1 MSEPTATTTTATPP
15 TQATRKLR
23 NIAIIAHVDHGKST
37 LVDHLLRQSGA
48 FRSNQEVVDCI
59 MDSNDL
65 ERERGIT
72 ILAKNCAINY
82 MGTRINIIDTPGH
95 SDFGGEVERV
105 LSMADGV
112 CLLVD
117 AAEGV
122 LPQTKFV
129 LRKAFSHG
137 LKPIVV
143 INKIDRADARP
154 HEVLNQVFDLFV
166 ELGATDEQLN
176 FPHVFSIGRQ
186 GLAKREMEDEAK
198 DLRPLFEL
206 IMSHVP
212 LPAGDETAPLKV
224 QVANIDYNDYVGR
237 IAIGRIDQGSI
248 RAGQTYTM
256 ISQDGRRRTERVTKL
271 EIYEGLA
278 RKEVQSA
285 DCGEIVALSGFEEV
299 HIGDTLA
306 EGENPDPLPPVPIDE
321 PTLTMMFMSN
331 NSPFSGQE
339 GKFVTSRQVR
349 DRLEKEALRNVA
361 MKLEQTAAP
370 DVFKV
375 AGRGLL
381 HLGVLIENMRR
392 EGYELQISKPHVI
405 LKEQDGRTLEP
416 IEAIAVDV
424 PENFMGKVIE
434 LLGTRR
440 CIMENMTQHQGHC
453 HLEFKGPS
461 RGLIGLRNKLL
472 TASRGEA
479 VLHHAFLEYGDYRG
493 PIGGRSTGVTVASES
508 GQVTAFALVNLQDR
522 GEFFVGPGE
531 LVYEGQVVGE
541 HCKDTDIAVNV
552 AKAKHL
558 TNMRNANKENVDC
571 LKAKRVF
578 SLEEALE
585 YVEDDELV
593 EATPKSIRLRKRVL
607 LEKMRLKDER
617 ERASREKSASEVV
630 A

>member
-1 MSEPTATTTTATPP
+1 MAESTA
-15 TQATRKLR
+15 RNLR

-37 LVDHLLRQSGA
+37 LVDHLLRQAGT
-48 FRSNQEVVDCI
+48 FRSNQEVTDCV

-82 MGTRINIIDTPGH
+82 MGTRINVIDTPGH

-117 AAEGV
+117 SAEGV

-129 LRKAFSHG
+129 LRKAFQHN

-143 INKIDRADARP
+143 INKIDRSDARP
-154 HEVLNQVFDLFV
+154 HDVLNQVFDLFV
-166 ELGATDEQLN
+166 ELGASNEQLA
-176 FPHVFSIGRQ
+176 FPHVFAIGRQ
-186 GLAKREMEDEAK
+186 GLAKRELEDEAK

-212 LPAGDETAPLKV
+212 APSGDENAQLKV

-237 IAIGRIDQGSI
+237 IAIGRIVQGTI
-248 RAGQTYTM
+248 RVGQTYTM
-256 ISQDGRRRTERVTKL
+256 IGQDGNRRRERVTKL
-271 EIYEGLA
+271 EIYEGLG

-285 DCGEIVALSGFEEV
+285 EAGEIIAWSGFEEV

-306 EGENPDPLPPVPIDE
+306 EGDNPEPLPPVPIDE

-331 NSPFSGQE
+331 NSPFSGQD

-361 MKLEQTAAP
+361 MRFEPTAAP

-405 LKEQDGRTLEP
+405 MKEVDGQTLEP
-416 IEAIAVDV
+416 IESITVDV
-424 PENFMGKVIE
+424 PEAFMGKVIE

-440 CIMENMTQHQGHC
+440 CVMENMTQHQGHC
-453 HLEFKGPS
+453 HLTFKGPS

-472 TASRGEA
+472 TATKGEA
-479 VLHHAFLEYGDYRG
+479 VLHHSFLEYGEYRG
-493 PIGGRSTGVTVASES
+493 PLGSRGNGVQVASES
-508 GQVTAFALVNLQDR
+508 GQVTGFALQNLQDR
-522 GEFFVGPGE
+522 GEFFVDPGE
-531 LVYEGQVVGE
+531 PVYEGQLVGE
-541 HCKDTDIAVNV
+541 HCKDSDIAVNV

-558 TNMRNANKENVDC
+558 TNIRSSNKEATVT
-571 LKAKRVF
+571 LKSKRKF
-578 SLEEALE
+578 TIEEAL
-585 YVEDDELV
+585 
-593 EATPKSIRLRKRVL
+593 
-607 LEKMRLKDER
+607 
-617 ERASREKSASEVV
+617 
-630 A
+630 

>member
-1 MSEPTATTTTATPP
+1 MSA
-15 TQATRKLR
+15 QNDRKIR

-37 LVDHLLRQSGA
+37 LVDHLLRQAGT
-48 FRSNQEVVDCI
+48 FRANQEVTDCV

-105 LSMADGV
+105 LSMADGC

-129 LRKAFSHG
+129 LRKAFSHD
-137 LKPIVV
+137 LRPIVV
-143 INKIDRADARP
+143 INKIDRGDARP
-154 HEVLNQVFDLFV
+154 HEVLNQVFDLFIEV
-166 ELGATDEQLN
+166 GAHDRQLD
-176 FPHVFSIGRQ
+176 FPHVFSIGRE
-186 GLAKREMEDEAK
+186 GIAKRELEDESK
-198 DLRPLFEL
+198 DLRPLFDL

-212 LPAGDETAPLKV
+212 PPSGDEKAELRV

-237 IAIGRIDQGSI
+237 IAIGRISQG
-248 RAGQTYTM
+248 AVKVGQTYTM

-271 EIYEGLA
+271 EIYEGLG
-278 RKEVQSA
+278 RKEVPTA
-285 DCGEIVALSGFEEV
+285 ECGEIIALSGFEEV

-306 EGENPDPLPPVPIDE
+306 EGENPEPLPPVPIDE
-321 PTLTMMFMSN
+321 PTLAMMFMSN
-331 NSPFSGQE
+331 NSPFSGQD
-339 GKFVTSRQVR
+339 GKYVTSRQVR

-361 MKLEQTAAP
+361 MKFEPTAAP

-375 AGRGLL
+375 SGRGLL

-405 LKEQDGRTLEP
+405 MKEENGLTLEP
-416 IEAIAVDV
+416 IESIAVDV

-434 LLGTRR
+434 LLGSRR
-440 CIMENMTQHQGHC
+440 CVMENMMQHQGHC
-453 HLEFKGPS
+453 HLSFKGPS

-472 TASRGEA
+472 TATKGEA
-479 VLHHAFLEYGDYRG
+479 VLHHSFSEFGEYRG
-493 PIGGRSTGVTVASES
+493 PLGGRGTGVQVASES
-508 GQVTAFALVNLQDR
+508 GQVTGFALQNLQDR
-522 GEFFVGPGE
+522 GEFFVNPGE
-531 LVYEGQVVGE
+531 QVYEGEVIGE
-541 HCKDTDIAVNV
+541 HCKDNDIAVNV

-558 TNMRNANKENVDC
+558 TNMRNANKENLDT
-571 LKAKRVF
+571 LKSKRVF

-585 YVEDDELV
+585 YIEDDELV
-593 EATPKSIRLRKRVL
+593 EVTPKSIRLRKRL
-607 LEKMRLKDER
+607 LQEKLRLKEDREKNNR
-617 ERASREKSASEVV
+617 EERAA
-630 A
+630 

>member
-1 MSEPTATTTTATPP
+1 MPDQIE
-15 TQATRKLR
+15 RKLR

-37 LVDHLLRQSGA
+37 LVDHLLRQSGT
-48 FRSNQEVVDCI
+48 FRANQEVTDCV

-82 MGTRINIIDTPGH
+82 FGTHINIIDTPGH

-105 LSMADGV
+105 LSMADGC

-143 INKIDRADARP
+143 INKIDRGDARP

-166 ELGATDEQLN
+166 EVGASEAQLD
-176 FPHVFSIGRQ
+176 FPHIFAIGRQ

-198 DLRPLFEL
+198 DLRPLFDL

-212 LPAGDETAPLKV
+212 LPSGDDDAPLKV

-237 IAIGRIDQGSI
+237 IAIGRIAQGSI
-248 RAGQTYTM
+248 KVGQTYTM
-256 ISQDGRRRTERVTKL
+256 IGQDGKRRNERVTKL
-271 EIYEGLA
+271 EIYEGLG
-278 RKEVQSA
+278 RKEVQEA
-285 DCGEIVALSGFEEV
+285 GCGEIIAWSGFENV
-299 HIGDTLA
+299 FIGDTMA
-306 EGENPDPLPPVPIDE
+306 AGDNPDALPPVPIDE
-321 PTLTMMFMSN
+321 PTLSMMFMSN
-331 NSPFSGQE
+331 NSPFSGQD

-361 MKLEQTAAP
+361 MKFEPTAAP

-375 AGRGLL
+375 SGRGLL

-405 LKEQDGRTLEP
+405 TKRDAENNLLEP
-416 IEAIAVDV
+416 MESIAVDV
-424 PENFMGKVIE
+424 PEMYMGKVIE
-434 LLGTRR
+434 LLGGRR

-472 TASRGEA
+472 TATKGEA
-479 VLHHAFLEYGDYRG
+479 TIHHSFLEFG
-493 PIGGRSTGVTVASES
+493 PYCGSLGGRGAGVQVASEA
-508 GQVTAFALVNLQDR
+508 GQVTGFALQNLQDR
-522 GEFFVGPGE
+522 GEFFVNPGE
-531 LVYEGQVVGE
+531 QVYEGQLIGE
-541 HCKDTDIAVNV
+541 HCKDNDIAVNV

-558 TNMRNANKENVDC
+558 TNMRNANKENLDS
-571 LKAKRVF
+571 LKSKRLF

-585 YVEDDELV
+585 YIEDDELV
-593 EATPKSIRLRKRVL
+593 EVTPKSIRLRKRL
-607 LEKMRLKDER
+607 LAEKLRLKET
-617 ERASREKSASEVV
+617 REKQSRDEA
-630 A
+630 AA

>member
-1 MSEPTATTTTATPP
+1 MSDPKTAVQNTD
-15 TQATRKLR
+15 RKIR

-37 LVDHLLRQSGA
+37 LVDHLLRQAGT
-48 FRSNQEVVDCI
+48 FRQNQEMTDCV

-105 LSMADGV
+105 LSMADGC

-137 LKPIVV
+137 LHPIVV
-143 INKIDRADARP
+143 INKIDRGDARP

-166 ELGATDEQLN
+166 EVGAHDSQLD
-176 FPHVFSIGRQ
+176 FPHVFAIGRQ
-186 GLAKREMEDEAK
+186 GLAKLQLEDEAT
-198 DLRPLFEL
+198 DLRPLFDI
-206 IMSHVP
+206 IMAHVP
-212 LPAGDETAPLKV
+212 TPTGEDNAPLQV

-237 IAIGRIDQGSI
+237 IAVGRIAQGTI
-248 RAGQTYTM
+248 KVGQQYTM
-256 ISQDGRRRTERVTKL
+256 IGQDGKRRNERVTKI
-271 EIYEGLA
+271 EIYEGLG

-285 DCGEIVALSGFEEV
+285 TCGEIIAWSGFEEV
-299 HIGDTLA
+299 HIGDTMA
-306 EGENPDPLPPVPIDE
+306 EGENPEALPPVPIDE
-321 PTLTMMFMSN
+321 PTLSMMFMSN
-331 NSPFSGQE
+331 SSPFSGQD
-339 GKFVTSRQVR
+339 GKYVTSRQVR
-349 DRLEKEALRNVA
+349 DRLEKEGLRNVA
-361 MKLEQTAAP
+361 MRFEPTAAP

-405 LKEQDGRTLEP
+405 MKKDANDKLLEP
-416 IEAIAVDV
+416 IEQIAVDV
-424 PENFMGKVIE
+424 PEAFMGKVIE
-434 LLGTRR
+434 LLGSRR
-440 CIMENMTQHQGHC
+440 CVMENMTQHQGHC
-453 HLEFKGPS
+453 NLQFKGPS

-472 TASRGEA
+472 TATKGEA
-479 VLHHAFLEYGDYRG
+479 VLHHSFFEFGEYRG
-493 PIGGRSTGVTVASES
+493 DLGGRGTGVMVASEA
-508 GQVTAFALVNLQDR
+508 GQVTGFALQNLQDR
-522 GEFFVGPGE
+522 GEFFVNPGE
-531 LVYEGQVVGE
+531 QVYEGQLIGE
-541 HCKDTDIAVNV
+541 HCKDNDIAVNC

-558 TNMRNANKENVDC
+558 TNMRNANKENLDT
-571 LKAKRVF
+571 LKSKRNF

-585 YVEDDELV
+585 YIEDDELV
-593 EATPKSIRLRKRVL
+593 EVTPKSIRLRKRQL
-607 LEKMRLKDER
+607 NEKIRLKEVR
-617 ERASREKSASEVV
+617 ERKDRDESA

>member
-1 MSEPTATTTTATPP
+1 VCNLETFGNLKNAMPDQNE
-15 TQATRKLR
+15 RKLR

-37 LVDHLLRQSGA
+37 LVDHLLRQAGT
-48 FRSNQEVVDCI
+48 FRANQEVTDCV

-105 LSMADGV
+105 LSMADGC

-129 LRKAFSHG
+129 LRKAFSHD
-137 LKPIVV
+137 LRPIVV
-143 INKIDRADARP
+143 INKIDRGDARP
-154 HEVLNQVFDLFV
+154 HEVLNQVFDLFIEV
-166 ELGATDEQLN
+166 GAHDRQLD
-176 FPHVFSIGRQ
+176 FPHVFAIGRE
-186 GLAKREMEDEAK
+186 GIAKRELEDESK
-198 DLRPLFEL
+198 DLRPLFDI

-212 LPAGDETAPLKV
+212 PPAGDEDAPLKV

-237 IAIGRIDQGSI
+237 IAIGRISQGTVKV
-248 RAGQTYTM
+248 GQTYTM
-256 ISQDGRRRTERVTKL
+256 ISQDGKRRTERVTKL
-271 EIYEGLA
+271 EIYEGLG

-285 DCGEIVALSGFEEV
+285 ECGEIIALSGFEEV

-306 EGENPDPLPPVPIDE
+306 EGENPEPLPPVPIDE
-321 PTLTMMFMSN
+321 PTLSMMFMSN

-339 GKFVTSRQVR
+339 GRFVTSRQVR

-361 MKLEQTAAP
+361 MKFEPTAAP

-375 AGRGLL
+375 SGRGLL

-405 LKEQDGRTLEP
+405 MKEDNGVELEP
-416 IEAIAVDV
+416 IESITVDV
-424 PENFMGKVIE
+424 PESFMGKVIE
-434 LLGTRR
+434 LLGSRR
-440 CIMENMTQHQGHC
+440 CVMENMTQHQGHC
-453 HLEFKGPS
+453 HLSFKGPS

-472 TASRGEA
+472 TATKGEA
-479 VLHHAFLEYGDYRG
+479 VLHHGFSEFGEYRG
-493 PIGGRSTGVTVASES
+493 PLGGRGTGVQVASES
-508 GQVTAFALVNLQDR
+508 GQVTGFALQNLQDR
-522 GEFFVGPGE
+522 GEFFVNPGE
-531 LVYEGQVVGE
+531 PVYEGQVVGE
-541 HCKDTDIAVNV
+541 HCKDNDIAVNV

-558 TNMRNANKENVDC
+558 TNMRNANKENLDT
-571 LKAKRVF
+571 LKAKRNF

-593 EATPKSIRLRKRVL
+593 EVTPKSIRLRKRL
-607 LEKMRLKDER
+607 LQEKLRLKEER
-617 ERASREKSASEVV
+617 EKNNRDEKA

>member
-1 MSEPTATTTTATPP
+1 MADTNV
-15 TQATRKLR
+15 RNLR

-37 LVDHLLRQSGA
+37 LVDHLLRQAGT
-48 FRSNQEVVDCI
+48 FRSNQEVTDCV

-105 LSMADGV
+105 LTMADGV

-117 AAEGV
+117 SAEGV

-129 LRKAFSHG
+129 LRKAFSHN

-143 INKIDRADARP
+143 INKIDRSDARP
-154 HEVLNQVFDLFV
+154 HDVLNQVFDLFV
-166 ELGATDEQLN
+166 ELGANNEQLS
-176 FPHVFSIGRQ
+176 FPHVFAIGRQ
-186 GLAKREMEDEAK
+186 GLAKREMEDEAT
-198 DLRPLFEL
+198 DLRPLFDL
-206 IMSHVP
+206 ILTHVP
-212 LPAGDETAPLKV
+212 PPAGDSAAPLKV

-237 IAIGRIDQGSI
+237 IAIGRIVQGNI
-248 RAGQTYTM
+248 KPGQTFTM
-256 ISQDGRRRTERVTKL
+256 ISQDGKRRRERVTKL
-271 EIYEGLA
+271 EVYEGLA

-285 DCGEIVALSGFEEV
+285 DVGEIIAWSGFEEV

-306 EGENPDPLPPVPIDE
+306 EGDNPEPLPPVPIDE

-331 NSPFSGQE
+331 NSPFSGQD
-339 GKFVTSRQVR
+339 GKYVTSRQVR

-361 MKLEQTAAP
+361 MRFEQTAAP

-392 EGYELQISKPHVI
+392 EGYEVQISKPHVI
-405 LKEQDGRTLEP
+405 LKEVNGKTHEP
-416 IEAIAVDV
+416 IESIAVDV
-424 PENFMGKVIE
+424 PELYMGKCIE

-440 CIMENMTQHQGHC
+440 CVMENMTQHQGHC

-472 TASRGEA
+472 TATKGEA
-479 VLHHAFLEYGDYRG
+479 VLHHSFLEYGEFRG
-493 PIGGRSTGVTVASES
+493 GMGGRGTGVQVASEA
-508 GQVTAFALVNLQDR
+508 GQVTGFALQNLQDR
-522 GEFFVGPGE
+522 GEFFVDPGE
-531 LVYEGQVVGE
+531 PVYEGQLVGE
-541 HCKDTDIAVNV
+541 HCKENDIAVNV

-558 TNMRNANKENVDC
+558 TNMRQANKENLDT
-571 LKAKRVF
+571 LKSKRQF

-593 EATPKSIRLRKRVL
+593 EVTPKSIRMRKRFL
-607 LEKMRLKDER
+607 QEKLRMKE
-617 ERASREKSASEVV
+617 ERAAKDRETSAV
-630 A
+630 

>member
-1 MSEPTATTTTATPP
+1 MAAPETTPTTPP
-15 TQATRKLR
+15 VAASKSTRNIR

-37 LVDHLLRQSGA
+37 LVDHLLKQSGT
-48 FRSNQEVVDCI
+48 FRSNQEIADCV

-82 MGTRINIIDTPGH
+82 FGTRINVIDTPGH

-117 AAEGV
+117 SAEGV

-143 INKIDRADARP
+143 INKIDRSDARP
-154 HEVLNQVFDLFV
+154 GEVLNQVFDLFM
-166 ELGATDEQLN
+166 ELGATEEQCN
-176 FPHVFSIGRQ
+176 FPHVFAIGRQ
-186 GLAKREMEDEAK
+186 GVAKRNMEDTAT
-198 DLRPLFEL
+198 DLRPLFDL
-206 IMSHVP
+206 IMSYVP
-212 LPAGDETAPLKV
+212 APRGDAKAPLQV

-237 IAIGRIDQGSI
+237 IAIGRISQGTI
-248 RAGQTYTM
+248 KVGQTYTM
-256 ISQDGRRRTERVTKL
+256 ISQDGRRRNERITKL

-285 DCGEIVALSGFEEV
+285 ECGEIVALSGFEEV

-361 MKLEQTAAP
+361 MRFEQTEAP

-375 AGRGLL
+375 SGRGLL

-405 LKEQDGRTLEP
+405 IKEVDGKTLEP
-416 IEAIAVDV
+416 IESIAVDV
-424 PENFMGKVIE
+424 PETFMGKVIE
-434 LLGTRR
+434 LLGQRR

-453 HLEFKGPS
+453 HLEFRGPS

-472 TASRGEA
+472 TATKGEA
-479 VLHHAFLEYGDYRG
+479 VLHHAFLEFGEYRG
-493 PIGGRSTGVTVASES
+493 AIGGRAAGVQVASES
-508 GQVTAFALVNLQDR
+508 GQVTGFALQNLQDR
-522 GEFFVGPGE
+522 GEFFVNPGE
-531 LVYEGQVVGE
+531 PVYEGQLVGE
-541 HCKDTDIAVNV
+541 HCKDSDIAVNV

-558 TNMRNANKENVDC
+558 TNMRNANKENLDT
-571 LKAKRVF
+571 LKSKRLF

-593 EATPKSIRLRKRVL
+593 EVTPKSIRLRKRVL
-607 LEKMRLKDER
+607 SEKLRLKDGR
-617 ERASREKSASEVV
+617 ERSSREKEVM

>member
-1 MSEPTATTTTATPP
+1 MAA
-15 TQATRKLR
+15 QVRNLR

-37 LVDHLLRQSGA
+37 LVDHLLRQAGT
-48 FRSNQEVVDCI
+48 FRTNQEVVDCV

-82 MGTRINIIDTPGH
+82 MGTRINVIDTPGH

-105 LSMADGV
+105 LSMADSAL
-112 CLLVD
+112 LLVD

-143 INKIDRADARP
+143 INKIDRTDARP

-166 ELGATDEQLN
+166 ELGASNEQLS
-176 FPHVFSIGRQ
+176 FPHVFAIGRQ
-186 GLAKREMEDEAK
+186 GLAKREMEEEAK

-206 IMSHVP
+206 ILSHVP
-212 LPAGDETAPLKV
+212 APKGDDAAPLRV

-237 IAIGRIDQGSI
+237 IAIGRIVQGTI
-248 RAGQTYTM
+248 RVGQTYTM
-256 ISQDGRRRTERVTKL
+256 ISQDGRRRTERITKL
-271 EIYEGLA
+271 EIYEGLG
-278 RKEVQSA
+278 RREVQSA
-285 DCGEIVALSGFEEV
+285 ECGEIVALSGFEEV

-306 EGENPDPLPPVPIDE
+306 EGDNPEPLPPMTIDE

-331 NSPFSGQE
+331 NSTFSGRE
-339 GKFVTSRQVR
+339 GKYVTSRQVC
-349 DRLEKEALRNVA
+349 DRLDKEALKNVA
-361 MKLEQTAAP
+361 MRFERTPAP

-375 AGRGLL
+375 SGRGLL

-405 LKEQDGRTLEP
+405 LKEVDGRTLEP
-416 IEAIAVDV
+416 IEIITVDV
-424 PENFMGKVIE
+424 PETYMGKVIE

-440 CIMENMTQHQGHC
+440 CIMDNMTQHQGHC

-472 TASRGEA
+472 TATKGEA
-479 VLHHAFLEYGDYRG
+479 VMHHGFFEFGEFRG
-493 PIGGRSTGVTVASES
+493 QIGGRATGVQVASDT
-508 GQVTAFALVNLQDR
+508 GQVTGFALQNLQDR
-522 GEFFVGPGE
+522 GEFFVEPGE
-531 LVYEGQVVGE
+531 EVYEGQVVGE
-541 HCKDTDIAVNV
+541 HCKDNDIAVNV

-558 TNMRNANKENVDC
+558 TNMRNANKENLDT

-578 SLEEALE
+578 TLEEALE
-585 YVEDDELV
+585 YVEEDELV
-593 EATPKSIRLRKRVL
+593 EATPRSIRLRKRIL
-607 LEKMRLKDER
+607 QEKLRMKDER
-617 ERASREKSASEVV
+617 DRAGKEKTAKEVV

>member
-1 MSEPTATTTTATPP
+1 MSTE
-15 TQATRKLR
+15 RNIR

-37 LVDHLLRQSGA
+37 LVDHLLRQAGT
-48 FRSNQEVVDCI
+48 FRSNQEVTDCV

-117 AAEGV
+117 SAEGV

-129 LRKAFSHG
+129 LRKAFQHN

-143 INKIDRADARP
+143 INKIDRSDARP
-154 HEVLNQVFDLFV
+154 HDVLNQVFDLFV
-166 ELGATDEQLN
+166 ELGANNEQLA
-176 FPHVFSIGRQ
+176 FPHVFAIGRQ
-186 GLAKREMEDEAK
+186 GLAKREMEEEAK
-198 DLRPLFEL
+198 DLRPLFDL

-212 LPAGDETAPLKV
+212 SPSGDEKADLKV

-237 IAIGRIDQGSI
+237 IAIGRISQGSM
-248 RAGQTYTM
+248 AVGQTYTM
-256 ISQDGRRRTERVTKL
+256 IGQDGKSRRERVTKM

-278 RKEVQSA
+278 RREVPSA
-285 DCGEIVALSGFEEV
+285 QAGEIIAWSGFEEV
-299 HIGDTLA
+299 HIGDTMA
-306 EGENPDPLPPVPIDE
+306 GGDNPTPLPPVPIDE

-331 NSPFSGQE
+331 NSPFSGQD
-339 GKFVTSRQVR
+339 GKYVTSRQVR

-361 MKLEQTAAP
+361 MKFEQTAAP

-375 AGRGLL
+375 SGRGLL

-405 LKEQDGRTLEP
+405 MKEVDGRLLEP

-424 PENFMGKVIE
+424 PETAMGKVIE
-434 LLGTRR
+434 LLGSRR
-440 CIMENMTQHQGHC
+440 CVMSHMTQHQGHC
-453 HLEFKGPS
+453 HLEFQGPS

-472 TASRGEA
+472 TATKGEA
-479 VLHHAFLEYGDYRG
+479 VLHHSFLEYGEHRG
-493 PIGGRSTGVTVASES
+493 DMGGRATGVQVASES
-508 GQVTAFALVNLQDR
+508 GQVTGFALQNLQDR
-522 GEFFVGPGE
+522 GEFFVDPGE
-531 LVYEGQVVGE
+531 PVYEGQLIGE
-541 HCKDTDIAVNV
+541 HCKDNDIAVNV

-558 TNMRNANKENVDC
+558 TNMRQANKENLDT
-571 LKAKRVF
+571 LKAKRLF

-585 YVEDDELV
+585 YIEDDELV
-593 EATPKSIRLRKRVL
+593 EATPKSIRLRKRQL
-607 LEKMRLKDER
+607 QEKLRLKE
-617 ERASREKSASEVV
+617 ERAGKEKTAEAVS
-630 A
+630 

>member
-1 MSEPTATTTTATPP
+1 MAATTS
-15 TQATRKLR
+15 TRNLR

-37 LVDHLLRQSGA
+37 LVDHLLRQAGA
-48 FRSNQEVVDCI
+48 FRTNQEVVDCV

-72 ILAKNCAINY
+72 ILAKNCAINFF
-82 MGTRINIIDTPGH
+82 GTRINVIDTPGH

-117 AAEGV
+117 SAEGV

-143 INKIDRADARP
+143 INKIDRSDARP
-154 HEVLNQVFDLFV
+154 HDVLNQVFDLFV
-166 ELGATDEQLN
+166 ELGANNEQLS
-176 FPHVFSIGRQ
+176 FPHVFAIGRQ

-198 DLRPLFEL
+198 DLRPLFDL

-212 LPAGDETAPLKV
+212 PPAGDEKLPLRV

-237 IAIGRIDQGSI
+237 IAIGRITQGTI
-248 RAGQTYTM
+248 RVGQTYTM
-256 ISQDGRRRTERVTKL
+256 ISQTGERRNERVTKL
-271 EIYEGLA
+271 EIYEGLG
-278 RKEVQSA
+278 RREVQSA
-285 DCGEIVALSGFEEV
+285 ECGEIVALSGFEVV

-306 EGENPDPLPPVPIDE
+306 EGENPEALPPVPIDE

-331 NSPFSGQE
+331 NSPFSGQD
-339 GKFVTSRQVR
+339 GKYVTSRQVR

-361 MKLEQTAAP
+361 MKLEQTDAP

-375 AGRGLL
+375 SGRGLL
-381 HLGVLIENMRR
+381 HLGVLIETMRR

-405 LKEQDGRTLEP
+405 IKEVDGKTLEP
-416 IEAIAVDV
+416 IESIAVDV
-424 PENFMGKVIE
+424 PETFMGKVIE

-472 TASRGEA
+472 TATKGEA
-479 VLHHAFLEYGDYRG
+479 VLHHSFLEFGDYRG
-493 PIGGRSTGVTVASES
+493 PIGERANGVQTASES
-508 GQVTAFALVNLQDR
+508 GQVTGFALQNLQDR
-522 GEFFVGPGE
+522 GEFFVDPGE
-531 LVYEGQVVGE
+531 QVYEGQVVGE
-541 HCKDTDIAVNV
+541 HCKDNDIAVNV

-558 TNMRNANKENVDC
+558 TNMRNANKENLDT
-571 LKAKRVF
+571 LKTKRIF

-585 YVEDDELV
+585 YVADDELV
-593 EATPKSIRLRKRVL
+593 EVTPKSIRLRKRIL
-607 LEKMRLKDER
+607 QEKLRMKDER
-617 ERASREKSASEVV
+617 ERAGKDKAKSEVV

>member
-1 MSEPTATTTTATPP
+1 MTTTA
-15 TQATRKLR
+15 RNLR

-37 LVDHLLRQSGA
+37 LVDHLLRQAGT
-48 FRSNQEVVDCI
+48 FRDNQEFVECV

-82 MGTRINIIDTPGH
+82 LGTRINIIDTPGH

-105 LSMADGV
+105 LSMADGA

-117 AAEGV
+117 SAEGV

-166 ELGATDEQLN
+166 ELGASHEQLD
-176 FPHVFSIGRQ
+176 FPHVFAIGRQ

-206 IMSHVP
+206 ILKHVP
-212 LPAGDETAPLKV
+212 EPTGDVDAPLKV
-224 QVANIDYNDYVGR
+224 QVANTDYNDYVGR
-237 IAIGRIDQGSI
+237 IAIGRIHQGTI
-248 RAGQTYTM
+248 KVGLTYTM
-256 ISQDGRRRTERVTKL
+256 IGQDGSRRNERITKL
-271 EIYEGLA
+271 EVYEGLG
-278 RKEVQSA
+278 RREVTSA
-285 DCGEIVALSGFEEV
+285 EAGEIIALSGFEEV

-306 EGENPDPLPPVPIDE
+306 AGDNPEPLPPVPIDE

-331 NSPFSGQE
+331 NSPFSGLE

-349 DRLEKEALRNVA
+349 DRLAKESLRNVA
-361 MKLEQTAAP
+361 MRFEATDAP
-370 DVFKV
+370 DIFKV
-375 AGRGLL
+375 SGRGLL

-405 LKEQDGRTLEP
+405 LKEVDGKTLEP
-416 IEAIAVDV
+416 LESIAVDV
-424 PENFMGKVIE
+424 PEMYMGKVIE

-440 CIMENMTQHQGHC
+440 CVMENMTQHQGHC

-461 RGLIGLRNKLL
+461 RGLIGVRNRLL
-472 TASRGEA
+472 TATKGEA
-479 VLHHAFLEYGDYRG
+479 VLHHSFFEYGDFRG
-493 PIGGRSTGVTVASES
+493 PIGCRMNGVQVASDS
-508 GQVTAFALVNLQDR
+508 GQVTGFALQNLQDR
-522 GEFFVGPGE
+522 GEFFVDPGE
-531 LVYEGQVVGE
+531 QIYQGQVVGE
-541 HCKDTDIAVNV
+541 HCKDSNIAVNV

-558 TNMRNANKENVDC
+558 TNMRNANKENLDS
-571 LKAKRVF
+571 LKTKRIF

-585 YVEDDELV
+585 YIEDDELV
-593 EATPKSIRLRKRVL
+593 EVTPKSIRLRKRVL
-607 LEKMRLKDER
+607 LEKLRLKDER
-617 ERASREKSASEVV
+617 DRAGKEKAATSVN
-630 A
+630 

>member
-1 MSEPTATTTTATPP
+1 MPDQNE
-15 TQATRKLR
+15 RKLR

-37 LVDHLLRQSGA
+37 LVDHLLRQAGT
-48 FRSNQEVVDCI
+48 FRANQEVTDCV

-105 LSMADGV
+105 LSMADGC

-129 LRKAFSHG
+129 LRKAFSHD
-137 LKPIVV
+137 LRPIVV
-143 INKIDRADARP
+143 INKIDRGDARP
-154 HEVLNQVFDLFV
+154 HEVLNQVFDLFIEV
-166 ELGATDEQLN
+166 GAHDRQLD
-176 FPHVFSIGRQ
+176 FPHVFAIGRE
-186 GLAKREMEDEAK
+186 GIAKRELEDESK
-198 DLRPLFEL
+198 DLRPLFDI

-212 LPAGDETAPLKV
+212 PPAGDEDAPLKV

-237 IAIGRIDQGSI
+237 IAIGRISQGTVKV
-248 RAGQTYTM
+248 GQTYTM
-256 ISQDGRRRTERVTKL
+256 ISQDGKRRTERVTKL
-271 EIYEGLA
+271 EIYEGLG

-285 DCGEIVALSGFEEV
+285 ECGEIIALSGFEEV

-306 EGENPDPLPPVPIDE
+306 EGENPEPLPPVPIDE
-321 PTLTMMFMSN
+321 PTLSMMFMSN

-339 GKFVTSRQVR
+339 GRFVTSRQVR

-361 MKLEQTAAP
+361 MKFEPTAAP

-375 AGRGLL
+375 SGRGLL

-405 LKEQDGRTLEP
+405 MKEDNGVELEP
-416 IEAIAVDV
+416 IESITVDV
-424 PENFMGKVIE
+424 PESFMGKVIE
-434 LLGTRR
+434 LLGSRR
-440 CIMENMTQHQGHC
+440 CVMENMTQHQGHC
-453 HLEFKGPS
+453 HLSFKGPS

-472 TASRGEA
+472 TATKGEA
-479 VLHHAFLEYGDYRG
+479 VLHHGFSEFGEYRG
-493 PIGGRSTGVTVASES
+493 PLGGRGTGVQVASES
-508 GQVTAFALVNLQDR
+508 GQVTGFALQNLQDR
-522 GEFFVGPGE
+522 GEFFVNPGE
-531 LVYEGQVVGE
+531 PVYEGQVVGE
-541 HCKDTDIAVNV
+541 HCKDNDIAVNV

-558 TNMRNANKENVDC
+558 TNMRNANKENLDT
-571 LKAKRVF
+571 LKAKRNF

-593 EATPKSIRLRKRVL
+593 EVTPKSIRLRKRL
-607 LEKMRLKDER
+607 LQEKLRLKEER
-617 ERASREKSASEVV
+617 EKNNRDEKA

>member
-1 MSEPTATTTTATPP
+1 MSTE
-15 TQATRKLR
+15 RNLR

-37 LVDHLLRQSGA
+37 LVDHLLRQAGT
-48 FRSNQEVVDCI
+48 FRNNQEVVDCV

-82 MGTRINIIDTPGH
+82 MGTRINVIDTPGH

-117 AAEGV
+117 SAEGV

-143 INKIDRADARP
+143 INKIDRSDARP
-154 HEVLNQVFDLFV
+154 HDVLNQVFDLFV
-166 ELGATDEQLN
+166 ELGASNEQLS
-176 FPHVFSIGRQ
+176 FPHVFAIGRQ
-186 GLAKREMEDEAK
+186 GLAKLEMEHEAK
-198 DLRPLFEL
+198 DLKPLFDL
-206 IMSHVP
+206 IMSYVP
-212 LPAGDETAPLKV
+212 PPKGDSAAPLRV

-237 IAIGRIDQGSI
+237 IAIGRITQGTI
-248 RAGQTYTM
+248 KVGQTYTM
-256 ISQDGRRRTERVTKL
+256 ISQDGKRRNERVTKL
-271 EIYEGLA
+271 QVYEGLG
-278 RKEVQSA
+278 RREVDSA
-285 DCGEIVALSGFEEV
+285 ECGEIVALSGFEVV

-306 EGENPDPLPPVPIDE
+306 GGENPEALPPVPIDE

-361 MKLEQTAAP
+361 MRFEQTDAP

-405 LKEQDGRTLEP
+405 VKEVDGKTMEP

-424 PENFMGKVIE
+424 PEPFMGKVIE

-472 TASRGEA
+472 TATKGEA
-479 VLHHAFLEYGDYRG
+479 VLHHSFLEFGDYRG
-493 PIGGRSTGVTVASES
+493 PIGGRASGVMVCSES
-508 GQVTAFALVNLQDR
+508 GQVTGFALQNLQDR
-522 GEFFVGPGE
+522 GEFFVDPGE
-531 LVYEGQVVGE
+531 QTYEGQLCGE
-541 HCKDTDIAVNV
+541 HCKDNDIAVNV

-558 TNMRNANKENVDC
+558 NNMRMANKENLDT
-571 LKAKRVF
+571 LKSKRTF
-578 SLEEALE
+578 TLEEALE
-585 YVEDDELV
+585 YIEDDELV

-607 LEKMRLKDER
+607 QEKLRMKDER
-617 ERASREKSASEVV
+617 ERAGREKANSEVV

>member
-1 MSEPTATTTTATPP
+1 MSAPTSS
-15 TQATRKLR
+15 RKLR

-37 LVDHLLRQSGA
+37 LVDHLLRQAGT
-48 FRSNQEVVDCI
+48 FRSNQEVTDCV

-82 MGTRINIIDTPGH
+82 LGTRINIIDTPGH

-117 AAEGV
+117 SAEGV

-129 LRKAFSHG
+129 LRKAFSHN

-143 INKIDRADARP
+143 INKIDRGDARP
-154 HEVLNQVFDLFV
+154 HDVLNQVFDLFV
-166 ELGATDEQLN
+166 ELGANNEQLA
-176 FPHVFSIGRQ
+176 FPHVFAIGRQ
-186 GLAKREMEDEAK
+186 GIAKREMEDESS

-206 IMSHVP
+206 ILSHVP
-212 LPAGDETAPLKV
+212 APTGDETAPLRV

-237 IAIGRIDQGSI
+237 IAIGRIVQGTV
-248 RAGQTYTM
+248 RVGQNYTM

-271 EIYEGLA
+271 EVYEGLG
-278 RKEVQSA
+278 RREIQSA
-285 DCGEIVALSGFEEV
+285 EAGEIIALSGFEEV

-306 EGENPDPLPPVPIDE
+306 EGESPEGLPPVPVDE

-331 NSPFSGQE
+331 NSPFSGQD
-339 GKFVTSRQVR
+339 GKYVTSRQVR

-361 MKLEQTAAP
+361 MRFEQTEAP

-405 LKEQDGRTLEP
+405 LKDVNGQTHEP
-416 IEAIAVDV
+416 IESIAVDV
-424 PENFMGKVIE
+424 PEEFVGKVIE
-434 LLGTRR
+434 LLGGRR
-440 CIMENMTQHQGHC
+440 CVMENMTQHMGHC
-453 HLEFKGPS
+453 HLDFKGPS
-461 RGLIGLRNKLL
+461 RGLIGLRNRLL
-472 TASRGEA
+472 TATKGEA
-479 VLHHAFLEYGDYRG
+479 VLHHSFLEYGEFRG
-493 PIGGRSTGVTVASES
+493 AMGARANGVQVASET
-508 GQVTAFALVNLQDR
+508 GQVTGFALQNLQDR
-522 GEFFVGPGE
+522 GEFFVDPGE
-531 LVYEGQVVGE
+531 QVYEGQVIGE
-541 HCKDTDIAVNV
+541 HCKENDIAVNV

-558 TNMRNANKENVDC
+558 NNMRQANKENLDT
-571 LKAKRVF
+571 LKSKRLF

-585 YVEDDELV
+585 FIEDDELV
-593 EATPKSIRLRKRVL
+593 EATPKSIRLRKRYL
-607 LEKMRLKDER
+607 HEKLRLKDDR
-617 ERASREKSASEVV
+617 QKTSREKEKPV
-630 A
+630 AV

>member
-1 MSEPTATTTTATPP
+1 MAESTA
-15 TQATRKLR
+15 RNLR

-37 LVDHLLRQSGA
+37 LVDHLLRQAGT
-48 FRSNQEVVDCI
+48 FRSNQEVTDCV

-82 MGTRINIIDTPGH
+82 MGTRINVIDTPGH

-117 AAEGV
+117 SAEGV

-129 LRKAFSHG
+129 LRKAFQHN

-143 INKIDRADARP
+143 INKIDRSDARP
-154 HEVLNQVFDLFV
+154 HDVLNQVFDLFV
-166 ELGATDEQLN
+166 ELGASNEQLA
-176 FPHVFSIGRQ
+176 FPHVFAIGRQ
-186 GLAKREMEDEAK
+186 GLAKRELEDEAK

-212 LPAGDETAPLKV
+212 APSGDENAQLKV

-237 IAIGRIDQGSI
+237 IAIGRIVQGTI
-248 RAGQTYTM
+248 RVGQTYTM
-256 ISQDGRRRTERVTKL
+256 IGQDGNRRRERVTKL
-271 EIYEGLA
+271 EIYEGLG

-285 DCGEIVALSGFEEV
+285 EAGEIIAWSGFEEV

-306 EGENPDPLPPVPIDE
+306 EGDNPEPLPPVPIDE

-331 NSPFSGQE
+331 NSPFSGQD

-361 MKLEQTAAP
+361 MRFEPTAAP

-405 LKEQDGRTLEP
+405 MKEVDGQTLEP
-416 IEAIAVDV
+416 IESITVDV
-424 PENFMGKVIE
+424 PEAFMGKVIE

-440 CIMENMTQHQGHC
+440 CVMENMTQHQGHC
-453 HLEFKGPS
+453 HLTFKGPS

-472 TASRGEA
+472 TATKGEA
-479 VLHHAFLEYGDYRG
+479 VLHHSFLEYGEYRG
-493 PIGGRSTGVTVASES
+493 PLGSRGNGVQVASES
-508 GQVTAFALVNLQDR
+508 GQVTGFALQNLQDR
-522 GEFFVGPGE
+522 GEFFVDPGE
-531 LVYEGQVVGE
+531 PVYEGQLVGE
-541 HCKDTDIAVNV
+541 HCKDNDIAVNV

-558 TNMRNANKENVDC
+558 TNMRQANKENLDT
-571 LKAKRVF
+571 LKTKRVF

-585 YVEDDELV
+585 YIEDDELV
-593 EATPKSIRLRKRVL
+593 EATPKSIRLRKRIL
-607 LEKMRLKDER
+607 QEKMRMKE
-617 ERASREKSASEVV
+617 ERALRDRDTAAV
-630 A
+630 

>member
-1 MSEPTATTTTATPP
+1 MSTE
-15 TQATRKLR
+15 RKIR

-37 LVDHLLRQSGA
+37 LVDHLLRQAGT
-48 FRSNQEVVDCI
+48 FRSNQEVTDCV

-82 MGTRINIIDTPGH
+82 MGTHINIIDTPGH

-117 AAEGV
+117 SAEGV

-129 LRKAFSHG
+129 LRKAFQHN

-143 INKIDRADARP
+143 INKIDRSDARP
-154 HEVLNQVFDLFV
+154 HDVLNQVFDLFV
-166 ELGATDEQLN
+166 ELGANNEQLA
-176 FPHVFSIGRQ
+176 FPHVFAIGRQ

-198 DLRPLFEL
+198 DLRPLFDL

-212 LPAGDETAPLKV
+212 VPSGDEKADLKV

-237 IAIGRIDQGSI
+237 IAIGRIAQGTMSV
-248 RAGQTYTM
+248 GQTYTM
-256 ISQDGRRRTERVTKL
+256 IGQDGKSRRERVTKM

-278 RKEVQSA
+278 RKEVQTA
-285 DCGEIVALSGFEEV
+285 QAGEIIAWSGFEEV
-299 HIGDTLA
+299 HIGDTMA
-306 EGENPDPLPPVPIDE
+306 GGDNPTSLPPVPIDE

-331 NSPFSGQE
+331 NSPFSGQD
-339 GKFVTSRQVR
+339 GKYVTSRQVR

-361 MKLEQTAAP
+361 MKFEQTAAP

-375 AGRGLL
+375 SGRGLL

-405 LKEQDGRTLEP
+405 MKEVDGRNLEP

-424 PENFMGKVIE
+424 PETAMGKVIE
-434 LLGTRR
+434 LLGGRR
-440 CIMENMTQHQGHC
+440 CVMSHMTQHQGHC
-453 HLEFKGPS
+453 HLEFTGPS

-472 TASRGEA
+472 TATKGEA
-479 VLHHAFLEYGDYRG
+479 VLHHSFLEYGEYRG
-493 PIGGRSTGVTVASES
+493 EIGGRATGVQVASES
-508 GQVTAFALVNLQDR
+508 GQVTGFALQNLQDR
-522 GEFFVGPGE
+522 GEFFVDPGE
-531 LVYEGQVVGE
+531 PVYEGQLIGE
-541 HCKDTDIAVNV
+541 HCKDNDIAVNV

-558 TNMRNANKENVDC
+558 TNMRQANKENLDT
-571 LKAKRVF
+571 LKAKRLF

-607 LEKMRLKDER
+607 QEKLRLKDER
-617 ERASREKSASEVV
+617 ASKEKNAAPV

>member
-1 MSEPTATTTTATPP
+1 MPETTE
-15 TQATRKLR
+15 RKLR
-23 NIAIIAHVDHGKST
+23 NVAIIAHVDHGKST
-37 LVDHLLRQSGA
+37 LVDHLLRQAGT
-48 FRSNQEVVDCI
+48 FRTNQEMVDCV

-72 ILAKNCAINY
+72 ILAKNCAINF

-129 LRKAFSHG
+129 LRKAFMHN

-166 ELGATDEQLN
+166 ELGANNEQLA
-176 FPHVFSIGRQ
+176 FPHVFAVGRQ
-186 GLAKREMEDEAK
+186 GLAKLEMEHEAK
-198 DLRPLFEL
+198 DLRPLFDL

-212 LPAGDETAPLKV
+212 PPTGDENAPLKV

-237 IAIGRIDQGSI
+237 IGVGRIASGTV
-248 RAGQTYTM
+248 RVGENYVM
-256 ISQDGRRRTERVTKL
+256 IGQDGRRRTERVRTL
-271 EIYEGLA
+271 EIYEGLG
-278 RKEVQSA
+278 RREVNEASA
-285 DCGEIVALSGFEEV
+285 GEIIAISGFEEV

-306 EGENPDPLPPVPIDE
+306 GGENPEPLPPVPIDE
-321 PTLTMMFMSN
+321 PTLTMMFLAN
-331 NSPFSGQE
+331 NSPFSGQD
-339 GKFVTSRQVR
+339 GKYVTSRQVG
-349 DRLEKEALRNVA
+349 DRLVKESLRNVA
-361 MKLEQTAAP
+361 MRFEQTDAP

-375 AGRGLL
+375 SGRGLL

-405 LKEQDGRTLEP
+405 TKMVNGQLQEP

-424 PENFMGKVIE
+424 PEEHLGKVIE
-434 LLGTRR
+434 LLGARR
-440 CIMENMTQHQGHC
+440 CVMDNMSQHAGHC

-472 TASRGEA
+472 TVTRGEA
-479 VLHHAFLEYGDYRG
+479 VLHHAFLEYGEYRG
-493 PIGGRSTGVTVASES
+493 PLGGRGAGVLVASES
-508 GQVTAFALVNLQDR
+508 GQVTAFSLQNLQDR
-522 GEFFVGPGE
+522 GEFFVEPGE
-531 LVYEGQVVGE
+531 PVYEGQLAGE
-541 HCKDTDIAVNV
+541 HCKESDIAVNV

-558 TNMRNANKENVDC
+558 TNIRNSNKEANVT
-571 LKAKRVF
+571 LKAKRLF
-578 SLEEALE
+578 TLEEALE
-585 YVEDDELV
+585 YIEDDELV
-593 EATPKSIRLRKRVL
+593 EATPKSVRLRKRVL
-607 LEKMRLKDER
+607 QEKIRLKEER
-617 ERASREKSASEVV
+617 TAAKDSTMSV

>member
-1 MSEPTATTTTATPP
+1 MSD
-15 TQATRKLR
+15 QSDRKIR

-37 LVDHLLRQSGA
+37 LVDHLLRQAGT
-48 FRSNQEVVDCI
+48 FRANQEVTDCV

-105 LSMADGV
+105 LSMADGC

-137 LKPIVV
+137 LRPIVV
-143 INKIDRADARP
+143 INKIDRSDARP

-166 ELGATDEQLN
+166 EVGAHDLQLD
-176 FPHVFSIGRQ
+176 FPHIFAIGRQ
-186 GLAKREMEDEAK
+186 GLAKREMEHEAK
-198 DLRPLFEL
+198 DLRPLFDL

-212 LPAGDETAPLKV
+212 PPAGDANAPLQV

-237 IAIGRIDQGSI
+237 IAIGRISQGSI
-248 RAGQTYTM
+248 KVGQTYTM
-256 ISQDGRRRTERVTKL
+256 ISQDGKSRNERVTKL
-271 EIYEGLA
+271 EIYEGLG

-285 DCGEIVALSGFEEV
+285 ECGEIIAWSGFEEV

-306 EGENPDPLPPVPIDE
+306 GGDDPQALPPVPIDE
-321 PTLTMMFMSN
+321 PTLSMMFMSN
-331 NSPFSGQE
+331 NSPFSGQD
-339 GKFVTSRQVR
+339 GRFVTSRQVR

-361 MKLEQTAAP
+361 MKFEPTSAP

-375 AGRGLL
+375 SGRGLL

-405 LKEQDGRTLEP
+405 MKEENGVSLEP
-416 IEAIAVDV
+416 IESITVDV
-424 PENFMGKVIE
+424 PESFMGKVIE
-434 LLGTRR
+434 LLGSRR
-440 CIMENMTQHQGHC
+440 CVMENMTQHQGHC
-453 HLEFKGPS
+453 HLAFKGPS

-472 TASRGEA
+472 TATKGEA
-479 VLHHAFLEYGDYRG
+479 VLHHSFSEFGEYRG
-493 PIGGRSTGVTVASES
+493 ALGGRGTGVQVASES
-508 GQVTAFALVNLQDR
+508 GQVTGFALQNLQDR
-522 GEFFVGPGE
+522 GEFFVDPGE
-531 LVYEGQVVGE
+531 QVYEGQLIGE
-541 HCKDTDIAVNV
+541 HCKDNDIAVNV

-558 TNMRNANKENVDC
+558 TNMRNANKENLDT
-571 LKAKRVF
+571 LKAKRQF

-585 YVEDDELV
+585 YIEDDELV
-593 EATPKSIRLRKRVL
+593 EVTPKSIRLRKRL
-607 LEKMRLKDER
+607 LQEKLRLKET
-617 ERASREKSASEVV
+617 REKQNREDA